1 MQEPI
6 QQQLTPQ
13 QRIQQL
19 IQQRQQ
25 AQKIQSSQASQV
37 SATVTV
43 SNSQNILPSN
53 SLPNVVTTSS
63 INAPVVNAQV
73 NINNNNQA
81 FIPQPQAFIPQ
92 VQPQPFPQ
100 PQAFIPQVQPQ
111 PQPFSQ
117 IQPQPFPQP
126 SPFPQ
131 AQPQAYI
138 ASVPTQSP
146 PNIITVPVVS
156 VIPLPPQGDCSS
168 QPNTYWTGYRC
179 ACRVGYSMSNNVCTA
194 SQTTGQVFRPA

>member
-1 MQEPI
+1 MQQSVQEPI

-25 AQKIQSSQASQV
+25 AQKIQSPQGSQV
-37 SATVTV
+37 SPVTATVTV
-43 SNSQNILPSN
+43 SNSQNLLPTN

-63 INAPVVNAQV
+63 INAPVINAQV
-73 NINNNNQA
+73 NINNNQPFNPQSQP
-81 FIPQPQAFIPQ
+81 FPQPFAQPQ
-92 VQPQPFPQ
+92 PFSQLQPPQPFPQ
-100 PQAFIPQVQPQ
+100 PIPLP
-111 PQPFSQ
+111 
-117 IQPQPFPQP
+117 
-126 SPFPQ
+126 
-131 AQPQAYI
+131 QPQAYL
-138 ASVPTQSP
+138 ASAPIQSP

-179 ACRVGYSMSNNVCTA
+179 ACRVGYSLSNNVCMA
-194 SQTTGQVFRPA
+194 SQTTGQIFRPA